1 MVNMVTSSKY
11 RSSVKNLQYNSDANI
26 TSWEDNYVDYNELV
40 NNNNEGYAEDNSKYL
55 TNIFKSKNSLLTIRD
70 NIIKDISGNDT
81 IIMKEVKKLKRLQEK
96 LTNLDVYNKNID
108 SMDDASSELYSDK
121 QELYSINVVFMFFQV
136 LGLLMISGAG
146 YYVSSK

>member
-55 TNIFKSKNSLLTIRD
+55 TNIFKKGR
-70 NIIKDISGNDT
+70 
-81 IIMKEVKKLKRLQEK
+81 
-96 LTNLDVYNKNID
+96 
-108 SMDDASSELYSDK
+108 
-121 QELYSINVVFMFFQV
+121 
-136 LGLLMISGAG
+136 
-146 YYVSSK
+146 

>member
-11 RSSVKNLQYNSDANI
+11 RSSVKNIQYNSDANI

-70 NIIKDISGNDT
+70 NIIKDISGNDS
-81 IIMKEVKKLKRLQEK
+81 IIIKEVKKLKRLQEK

-121 QELYSINVVFMFFQV
+121 QELYSINVVFIFFQV
-136 LGLLMISGAG
+136 FGLLMISGAG
-146 YYVSSK
+146 YYVSNK